1 MNILVLGSGG
11 REHAFA
17 KKIKSSKHC
26 NNLFIAPGNSGT
38 AQVGQNLNISYN
50 NFKEIKNAVLQ
61 HQINMVVVGPEDPL
75 VNGIHDFF
83 LNDNDLRDVM
93 VIGPQTKG
101 AQLEG
106 SKNFAKEF
114 MNRHNIPTAAHQTF
128 NENQINEA
136 NRFLE
141 SLEPPYVLKADG
153 LAAGKGVLII
163 QTLDEAKKELY
174 KMLCENKFG
183 EASSQVV
190 IEEFLKGVELSCF
203 VITDGESYKIL
214 PTAKDYKRIGEGDQ
228 GLNTGGMGAVSPPP
242 FVDDILMNKIE
253 QTIIKPTIEGL
264 KKDQIPFQGFV
275 FIGLIMVNDD
285 PYVIEYNVRMGD
297 PETEAVLPRIQND
310 IVEIF
315 KSLYNQTLQSHS
327 ILIDERSAVTVVV
340 VSGGYPESYQKGHE
354 ITGIE
359 NVNDSIVFH
368 AGARLD
374 NDKIVTS
381 GGRVLAITSLSE
393 NYKEAL
399 KTSYRNIS
407 KIDFK
412 DMRYRRDIGFDL

>member
-17 KKIKSSKHC
+17 KKIRLSKHC
-26 NNLFIAPGNSGT
+26 KNLFIAPGNSGT
-38 AQVGQNLNISYN
+38 AEVGQNLSISYN
-50 NFKEIKNAVLQ
+50 NFQEIKKAVLQ
-61 HQINMVVVGPEDPL
+61 HHINMVVVGPEDPL

-83 LNDNDLRDVM
+83 LDDDDLSNVM

-128 NENQINEA
+128 NKNQINEA

-141 SLEPPYVLKADG
+141 SLSSPYVLKADG

-163 QTLDEAKKELY
+163 ENLDEAKKELY

-190 IEEFLKGVELSCF
+190 VEEFLKGIELSCF

-228 GLNTGGMGAVSPPP
+228 GLNTGGMGAISPPP
-242 FVDDILMNKIE
+242 FVDDVLMNKIE

-275 FIGLIMVNDD
+275 FIGLIKVDDD

-297 PETEAVLPRIQND
+297 PETEAVFPRIQND
-310 IVEIF
+310 IVEVF
-315 KSLYNQTLQSHS
+315 ASLYNQTLQEHS

-340 VSGGYPESYQKGHE
+340 VSGGYPESYQTGHE
-354 ITGIE
+354 ITGLDK
-359 NVNDSIVFH
+359 VNDSTVFH
-368 AGARLD
+368 AGARLE
-374 NDKIVTS
+374 NNKRVTS

-412 DMRYRRDIGFDL
+412 DMYYRRDIGFDL

>member
-1 MNILVLGSGG
+1 MNILILGSGG

-26 NNLFIAPGNSGT
+26 KNLFIAPGNSGT
-38 AQVGQNLNISYN
+38 AQVGQNINVSYN
-50 NFKEIKNAVLQ
+50 NFQEIKKTVLQ
-61 HQINMVVVGPEDPL
+61 HHINMVVVGPEDPL

-83 LNDNDLRDVM
+83 LNDNDLREVM
-93 VIGPQTKG
+93 IIGPQTKG

-128 NENQINEA
+128 NKNQINEA

-141 SLEPPYVLKADG
+141 SLSPPYVLKADG

-190 IEEFLKGVELSCF
+190 VEEFLQGIELSCF
-203 VITDGESYKIL
+203 VITDGKSYKVL

-242 FVDDILMNKIE
+242 FVDDILINKIE

-264 KKDQIPFQGFV
+264 KKYQIPFQGFV

-297 PETEAVLPRIQND
+297 PEAEAVLPRIQND

-315 KSLYNQTLQSHS
+315 ESLYNQTLQSHS
-327 ILIDERSAVTVVV
+327 ILIDERAAVTVVV
-340 VSGGYPESYQKGHE
+340 VSGGYPEPYQKGHE

-359 NVNDSIVFH
+359 DVNDSIVFH

>member
-1 MNILVLGSGG
+1 
-11 REHAFA
+11 
-17 KKIKSSKHC
+17 
-26 NNLFIAPGNSGT
+26 
-38 AQVGQNLNISYN
+38 
-50 NFKEIKNAVLQ
+50 
-61 HQINMVVVGPEDPL
+61 
-75 VNGIHDFF
+75 
-83 LNDNDLRDVM
+83 
-93 VIGPQTKG
+93 
-101 AQLEG
+101 
-106 SKNFAKEF
+106 
-114 MNRHNIPTAAHQTF
+114 
-128 NENQINEA
+128 
-136 NRFLE
+136 
-141 SLEPPYVLKADG
+141 
-153 LAAGKGVLII
+153 
-163 QTLDEAKKELY
+163 
-174 KMLCENKFG
+174 
-183 EASSQVV
+183 
-190 IEEFLKGVELSCF
+190 
-203 VITDGESYKIL
+203 
-214 PTAKDYKRIGEGDQ
+214 
-228 GLNTGGMGAVSPPP
+228 
-242 FVDDILMNKIE
+242 
-253 QTIIKPTIEGL
+253 
-264 KKDQIPFQGFV
+264 
-275 FIGLIMVNDD
+275 MVNDD

-315 KSLYNQTLQSHS
+315 ESLYNQTLQSHS

-340 VSGGYPESYQKGHE
+340 VSGGYPESYQKGYE

>member
-1 MNILVLGSGG
+1 MNVNS
-11 REHAFA
+11 
-17 KKIKSSKHC
+17 IK
-26 NNLFIAPGNSGT
+26 
-38 AQVGQNLNISYN
+38 
-50 NFKEIKNAVLQ
+50 
-61 HQINMVVVGPEDPL
+61 
-75 VNGIHDFF
+75 
-83 LNDNDLRDVM
+83 
-93 VIGPQTKG
+93 TKG

-128 NENQINEA
+128 NKNQINEA

-141 SLEPPYVLKADG
+141 SLSSPYVLKADG

-190 IEEFLKGVELSCF
+190 IEEFLKGIELSCF

-228 GLNTGGMGAVSPPP
+228 GLNTGGMGAISPPP
-242 FVDDILMNKIE
+242 FVDDVLMSKIE
-253 QTIIKPTIEGL
+253 QNIIKPTIEGL

-315 KSLYNQTLQSHS
+315 ESLYNQTLQNHS

-340 VSGGYPESYQKGHE
+340 VSGGYPESYQIGHE

-412 DMRYRRDIGFDL
+412 NMYYRRDIGFDL